1 MQCSKGNVAI
11 GLCIKRGRC
20 KKEARSSQPWDSV
33 GRGVTEKWHLCHTV
47 KFEQRSGKQRKKKT
61 SEAQGVESIS
71 GSCPAQPT
79 LLVYTS
85 KTLGPFGS
93 LVPLYWKKYTT
104 IAKLRNPLAS
114 FPACKS
120 DELAEKHVL
129 EFLLP
134 RASMRSPGLCALC
147 DGKGIHPFGSPD
159 THLVNECWRYCKG
172 TPVCLQQV
180 LLEIGSLMQVP
191 GCWGEK
197 G

>member
-1 MQCSKGNVAI
+1 MQCSRGNVAI
-11 GLCIKRGRC
+11 GLRIKRGVRR
-20 KKEARSSQPWDSV
+20 KRDQVSPGTQREEGSQ
-33 GRGVTEKWHLCHTV
+33 RKWHLCQTV

-93 LVPLYWKKYTT
+93 LVPLFWKQYTT
-104 IAKLRNPLAS
+104 IGKLRNPLAS

-134 RASMRSPGLCALC
+134 RASMKSPGLRALC
-147 DGKGIHPFGSPD
+147 GGKGIHPFRSPEA
-159 THLVNECWRYCKG
+159 HLVNECGRCCG
-172 TPVCLQQV
+172 GIPVCHQQAF
-180 LLEIGSLMQVP
+180 LETGSFMQVP
-191 GCWGEK
+191 GYWEDK